1 LKHGNPDK
9 FESYSSDGI
18 LLGYTP
24 HDKSYRVFS
33 LETNTVVQ
41 SCDVT
46 FNESTPCPCD
56 VFECAGDKEM
66 EESIFVDEELQGF
79 NDDEDD
85 PLHSS
90 TSSLEHVSASTLEAE
105 AP

>member
-1 LKHGNPDK
+1 LKHSNPDK

-56 VFECAGDKEM
+56 VFECSGDKEM